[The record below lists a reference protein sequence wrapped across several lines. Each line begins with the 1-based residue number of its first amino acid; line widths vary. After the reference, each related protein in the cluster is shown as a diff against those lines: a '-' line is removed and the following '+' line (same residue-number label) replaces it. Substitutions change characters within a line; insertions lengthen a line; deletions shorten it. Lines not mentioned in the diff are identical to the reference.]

1 MSSILQGGALTAN
14 LSSYARSHIV
24 LRTRF
29 QLFGGIVFAVFLPYL
44 LILPYAEYFWNDQ
57 SKVNTMAASCGA
69 IGLGFFLHRRMT
81 NFPGVQA
88 TFYIAPIFVGCFALF
103 AFLFLI
109 SRVEYSRFQFF
120 SALSASVVWFYAIH
134 VMTRRLRQLKLAV
147 VPDGAASRLLSLD
160 GVVWSVL
167 RRAEFPAWPIDA
179 LVVDLRSDL
188 DESWSRFITDAALAG
203 IPVFHAK
210 NVKESLTGRVEI
222 DHLSE
227 NVFGSLVPGLLYLKL
242 KFALEWC
249 VAAVAAVF
257 LLPIMALIA
266 VLIRLES
273 PGPVMFAQ
281 RRMGYQG
288 RPFTMYKFRT
298 MLVCDKGSTCAEDEK
313 TEEND
318 PRITRCG
325 KWLRRH
331 RLDEILQVFNIL
343 RGEMSWIGPRPEA
356 IHLSKSYESE
366 LPYYRYRHIVRPGIS
381 GWAQVNQG
389 HVADVTDVH
398 EKLYYD
404 FYYIKHCSLW
414 LDILIALR
422 TVRTMIQGTGAK

>member
-1 MSSILQGGALTAN
+1 MSSILQSGALAAN

-29 QLFGGIVFAVFLPYL
+29 QLIGGIVFSVFLPYFL
-44 LILPYAEYFWNDQ
+44 MFPYVEYFWNDQ
-57 SKVNTMAASCGA
+57 SKLNTMVASIGA
-69 IGLGFFLHRRMT
+69 IALGFYLHRRMT

-88 TFYIAPIFVGCFALF
+88 TFYIAPIFVGCFAFF

-120 SALSASVVWFYAIH
+120 AALSLSAVWFYAIH
-134 VMTRRLRQLKLAV
+134 VATRRLRQLKLAV
-147 VPDGAASRLLSLD
+147 VPNGTASNLLALNGA
-160 GVVWSVL
+160 VWSVL
-167 RRAEFPAWPIDA
+167 REAAFPARPVDA
-179 LVVDLRSDL
+179 IVVDLRSDL
-188 DESWSRFITDAALAG
+188 DEEWGRFITDAALAG

-227 NVFGSLVPGLLYLKL
+227 NIFGSLVPGLLYLKL
-242 KFALEWC
+242 KFLLEWC
-249 VAAVAAVF
+249 AAAVAAVA
-257 LLPIMALIA
+257 LLPVMALIA
-266 VLIRLES
+266 LCIRLES
-273 PGPVMFAQ
+273 PGPILFAQ

-288 RPFTMYKFRT
+288 EPFTMYKFRT
-298 MLVCDKGSTCAEDEK
+298 MRARPAESACADDEI

-325 KWLRRH
+325 TWLRRH
-331 RLDEILQVFNIL
+331 RLDEILQIFNIL

-356 IHLSKSYESE
+356 INLSKSYEAE
-366 LPYYRYRHIVRPGIS
+366 LPYYRYRHIVRPGIT

-389 HVADVTDVH
+389 HVADVDDVH

-422 TVRTMIQGTGAK
+422 TVRTMVQGTGAK

>member
-1 MSSILQGGALTAN
+1 MSSILQSGALSAN
-14 LSSYARSHIV
+14 LGTYARSHIV

-29 QLFGGIVFAVFLPYL
+29 QLFGGIVFAVFLPFL
-44 LILPYAEYFWNDQ
+44 LIFPFVDVFWTDQ
-57 SKVNTMAASCGA
+57 SKLNTMSASIAA
-69 IGLGFFLHRRMT
+69 IVLGFYLHRRMT

-109 SRVEYSRFQFF
+109 SRVDYSRFQFF
-120 SALSASVVWFYAIH
+120 AALSLSSVWFFAIH
-134 VMTRRLRQLKLAV
+134 VLTRRLQQLKLAV
-147 VPDGAASRLLSLD
+147 VPSGIATNVLGLD
-160 GVVWSVL
+160 GVLWSVL
-167 RRAEFPAWPIDA
+167 RRPELPAQSVDA
-179 LVVDLRSDL
+179 IVVDLRSDL
-188 DESWSRFITDAALAG
+188 DEEWGRFITDAAIAG

-210 NVKESLTGRVEI
+210 NVRESLTGRVEI

-227 NVFGSLVPGLLYLKL
+227 NIFGSLVPGLLYLKL

-249 VAAVAAVF
+249 VAAVAAVA
-257 LLPIMALIA
+257 LLPVMALIA
-266 VLIRLES
+266 LCIRLES
-273 PGPVMFAQ
+273 SGPIMFAQ

-288 RPFTMYKFRT
+288 EPFTMYKFRT
-298 MLVCDKGSTCAEDEK
+298 MTARAAAPSCADDEK
-313 TEEND
+313 TRAND

-325 KWLRRH
+325 RWLRKH

-356 IHLSKSYESE
+356 LNLSMSYEAD
-366 LPYYRYRHIVRPGIS
+366 LPYYRYRHIVRPGIT

-389 HVADVTDVH
+389 HVADVDDVH
-398 EKLYYD
+398 EKLYFD

-422 TVRTMIQGTGAK
+422 TVRTMIYGTGAK